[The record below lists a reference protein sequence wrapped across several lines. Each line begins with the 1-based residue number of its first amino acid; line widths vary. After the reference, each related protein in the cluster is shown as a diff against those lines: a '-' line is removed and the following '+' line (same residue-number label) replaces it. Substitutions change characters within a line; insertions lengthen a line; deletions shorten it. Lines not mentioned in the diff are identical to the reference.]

1 MRAEERPVESR
12 NAKCCGDVSKHC
24 AKDSQ
29 RMHYSF
35 CAYLTE
41 DGTLVSYVVHS
52 HINVYLKGLKYI
64 SVWLCAYV
72 CVCVLCV
79 PVSDA
84 CARVWHV
91 P

>member
-1 MRAEERPVESR
+1 MKAEERPVESR
-12 NAKCCGDVSKHC
+12 NASKHC

-29 RMHYSF
+29 QMHYCF
-35 CAYLTE
+35 CAYQTE

-52 HINVYLKGLKYI
+52 YINVYLKGLNYI
-64 SVWLCAYV
+64 SVWLCAY
-72 CVCVLCV
+72 VCVLCV